1 MFYNLLKKIRLMIQN
16 LFLIFTEKLIIQENV
31 CCRYIYS
38 DTLFPFNSLS
48 EQQSR
53 ANLRHFHGSYKHT
66 DYKMKQHALPESEG
80 EKCQQME
87 NKNIRLKFNPH

>member
-1 MFYNLLKKIRLMIQN
+1 MIQN
-16 LFLIFTEKLIIQENV
+16 LFLIFVEKLIIQENV

-66 DYKMKQHALPESEG
+66 DYKMTQHALPESEG
-80 EKCQQME
+80 KSA
-87 NKNIRLKFNPH
+87 NRWKIKVSG